1 MTICEQVVPCAGL
14 CATLS
19 LFPTLRI
26 EEDHSIMSFTVSRS
40 GRNALLNVANQVHM
54 YMAGCRGA
62 EPSLSVVCVCVLQGV
77 HVWDLNDRC
86 LVRRCHGV
94 TQGHYTIHS
103 CYGGLNDS
111 FIASGSE
118 GELVLC
124 SWTFVVLYVQMG
136 MCTCG
141 GVGKKNQH

>member
-1 MTICEQVVPCAGL
+1 MWLTRYICTWEVVGEL
-14 CATLS
+14 NRLS
-19 LFPTLRI
+19 LWCL
-26 EEDHSIMSFTVSRS
+26 
-40 GRNALLNVANQVHM
+40 
-54 YMAGCRGA
+54 
-62 EPSLSVVCVCVLQGV
+62 CVLQGV

-94 TQGHYTIHS
+94 TPGHYTIHS
-103 CYGGLNDS
+103 FYGGLNDS